1 MAERL
6 KILLAGMVAG
16 DPHQGG
22 ASWAVLQ
29 YVAGLRSLGHDVVL
43 VEPVS
48 RKSVSSPPGGD
59 STVVEYFRS
68 LPLLEDRA
76 ALLVEDGDTVGLS
89 FAQLS
94 EFAAE
99 ADLLLNISGML
110 RDERLLEQIPV
121 RAFLDLDPGFNQVWH
136 VTGNDMGL
144 DLHTH
149 FVTVGQNLGRP
160 GCPIP
165 DCGRAWIPTLPPV
178 ALDHWPVAA
187 EPPGR
192 DAFTTIGHWRSYGSI
207 EHDGIHYGQRA
218 HSLRELIELP
228 KTSPAHFQLALG
240 IHPEETSDLEA
251 LRANGWELL
260 DPDALAGD
268 PDRYGEFIRGSKAEL
283 SVAKSGYVAA
293 RSGWFSDRSAC
304 YLASGRPVL
313 AQETGFGEFLP
324 CGEGLIAFST
334 TEEAAAGV
342 ESVEAD
348 LDGHA
353 RAARALAEEHL
364 DARKVLPRL
373 LARLGG
379 PGART

>member
-1 MAERL
+1 
-6 KILLAGMVAG
+6 MVAG

-29 YVAGLRSLGHDVVL
+29 YVAGLRSLGHEVLL
-43 VEPVS
+43 VEPVE
-48 RKSVSSPPGGD
+48 RRRLDPAGAVAG
-59 STVVEYFRS
+59 YFER
-68 LPLLEDRA
+68 LPLLDGGA
-76 ALLVEDGDTVGLS
+76 ALLGQGTKETLGVPY
-89 FAQLS
+89 AQLS

-165 DCGRAWIPTLPPV
+165 DCGRTWIPTLPPV
-178 ALDHWPVAA
+178 ALDHWPAA
-187 EPPGR
+187 SDPPSR

-207 EHDGIHYGQRA
+207 EHGGIHYGQRA

-228 KTSPAHFQLALG
+228 KRSPARFQLALG

-251 LRANGWELL
+251 LRANGWDLV
-260 DPDALAGD
+260 DPDSLAGD
-268 PDRYGEFIRGSKAEL
+268 PDRYAEFIRGSKAEL
-283 SVAKSGYVAA
+283 SVAKSGYVAS

-324 CGEGLIAFST
+324 CDRGLIAFST
-334 TEEAAAGV
+334 TEEAAAGA

-348 LDGHA
+348 VEAARSRGSRHCRGASRRTQGAAPAA
-353 RAARALAEEHL
+353 RAAW
-364 DARKVLPRL
+364 
-373 LARLGG
+373 
-379 PGART
+379 RTRGRT